1 VPNVDLILGA
11 DPNRKRV
18 VRTEPT
24 QRRSTERLDALLDA
38 AAEIVDETGFQR
50 LTTQMVAERAGA
62 SIGTVYRYFPDRVA
76 VLHALR
82 ERSIRRFRERVADDM
97 EQADITTWWN
107 VVDVTFD
114 ACAALYRDEPGFA
127 VVHAGPRDTAEGD
140 LEPEFAIRMATLI
153 EAEFD
158 LDIDP
163 VAAAELRFRLGL
175 ALELGDALISRAFQ
189 RERTGDERYLVEAK
203 RLVHD
208 YLAEHLGEASAAITA
223 A

>member
-11 DPNRKRV
+11 DPSRKRS

-24 QRRSTERLDALLDA
+24 QRRSTQRLDALLDA
-38 AAEIVDETGFQR
+38 AAELVDETGFER

-82 ERSIRRFRERVADDM
+82 ERSIRRFRERVADDI
-97 EQADITTWWN
+97 ERTELRTWW
-107 VVDVTFD
+107 DVIDVALD
-114 ACAALYRDEPGFA
+114 ACTALYRDEPGFT
-127 VVHAGPRDTAEGD
+127 VVHAGRRETADGD
-140 LEPEFAIRMATLI
+140 VEPEFAHRMAMLI

-158 LDIDP
+158 LDSDGDG
-163 VAAAELRFRLGL
+163 AAELRFRLGV
-175 ALELGDALISRAFQ
+175 ALELGDALIGRAF
-189 RERTGDERYLVEAK
+189 ERDPDGDDRYLAEAK

-208 YLAEHLGEASAAITA
+208 YLAEHLGEARAASSAA
-223 A
+223 